1 MFVKNKVFL
10 VSRYP
15 LSILLKEL
23 TLLGQVDVYLSGE
36 LYNNDRLLLKN
47 VPKIGAI
54 NVDSNLLS
62 FLEIY

>member
-10 VSRYP
+10 ISRYP

-23 TLLGQVDVYLSGE
+23 TLLGQVDVYLSDE

-47 VPKIGAI
+47 VPAIGAI

-62 FLEIY
+62 FLEIN